1 MEKFILIQGE
11 EHMTKHEIDDMMRNL
26 PSQRGWY
33 ATREESTLDKVLGG
47 FAFVAFVV
55 IICLL

>member
-1 MEKFILIQGE
+1 
-11 EHMTKHEIDDMMRNL
+11 MTKREIDDMMRNL